1 MGKPAKVFIWR
12 KVGPARRVNLP
23 IKKGDLA
30 RWVIL
35 LAEPT
40 FFSHV
45 NGSPS
50 FVTKCRKSWHAQCS
64 SGRQV
69 ILLPWTIFIQ
79 YKLNLRRTIRP
90 M

>member
-1 MGKPAKVFIWR
+1 MFIWR

-40 FFSHV
+40 FCF
-45 NGSPS
+45 
-50 FVTKCRKSWHAQCS
+50 
-64 SGRQV
+64 
-69 ILLPWTIFIQ
+69 
-79 YKLNLRRTIRP
+79 
-90 M
+90 

>member
-1 MGKPAKVFIWR
+1 MCLKVNGLSKRRDIGLVRELLAPGYGLPPLQIKRLELEFRIGLGKPAKVFIWR

-40 FFSHV
+40 FCF
-45 NGSPS
+45 
-50 FVTKCRKSWHAQCS
+50 
-64 SGRQV
+64 
-69 ILLPWTIFIQ
+69 
-79 YKLNLRRTIRP
+79 
-90 M
+90 

>member
-1 MGKPAKVFIWR
+1 MGVAGSGLWARLELEFRIGLGKPGRVFIWR
-12 KVGPARRVNLP
+12 KVGPARRVNLL

-50 FVTKCRKSWHAQCS
+50 FVTKCRKVGMPSVA
-64 SGRQV
+64 RV
-69 ILLPWTIFIQ
+69 D
-79 YKLNLRRTIRP
+79 K
-90 M
+90 